1 MSRSQV
7 FFSTDAKKRAEGE
20 DIQKK
25 VKEASEKVKKERA
38 AEASKVKATQETPNE
53 EIKVVK
59 KEECFTTVAG
69 PDGKEVTIQ
78 TKPVDSNGKQ
88 PVEEKVL
95 KLVDEVLALNF
106 VQISQFTRLIKER
119 LGLPDVL
126 AAPVAAAP
134 VAAAPAVGGTSDAG
148 GAAPAAAA
156 GEKKEKKTANV
167 KLVKYDAKDKIK
179 IIKEVRGLLG
189 LGLKES
195 KTMVESVPVV
205 LKENMPKA
213 EAEALVAKLKEL
225 GAETVLE

>member
-1 MSRSQV
+1 MKQ
-7 FFSTDAKKRAEGE
+7 
-20 DIQKK
+20 
-25 VKEASEKVKKERA
+25 
-38 AEASKVKATQETPNE
+38 
-53 EIKVVK
+53 
-59 KEECFTTVAG
+59 KEECFTTIAG

-95 KLVDEVLALNF
+95 KVCFAVGCLRLQLVDEVLALNF
-106 VQISQFTRLIKER
+106 VQISQFTRLIKVVFDDVCDSQER

-134 VAAAPAVGGTSDAG
+134 AAASPAAG
-148 GAAPAAAA
+148 GAADTGAAAAAAPA

-167 KLVKYDAKDKIK
+167 KLVKYDPKDKIK
-179 IIKEVRGLLG
+179 VRVRWNCDLQIIMEVRGLLG

-225 GAETVLE
+225 GAETALE

>member
-1 MSRSQV
+1 MEQ
-7 FFSTDAKKRAEGE
+7 
-20 DIQKK
+20 
-25 VKEASEKVKKERA
+25 
-38 AEASKVKATQETPNE
+38 
-53 EIKVVK
+53 

-95 KLVDEVLALNF
+95 KVRFTVGCFRVQLVDEVLALNF
-106 VQISQFTRLIKER
+106 VQISQFTRLIKVVVDSLRDTQER

-179 IIKEVRGLLG
+179 VGVGQNCNLQIIKEVRGLLG

>member
-1 MSRSQV
+1 MKQ
-7 FFSTDAKKRAEGE
+7 
-20 DIQKK
+20 
-25 VKEASEKVKKERA
+25 
-38 AEASKVKATQETPNE
+38 
-53 EIKVVK
+53 

-95 KLVDEVLALNF
+95 KVCFTSGCLKLQLVDEVLALNF
-106 VQISQFTRLIKER
+106 VQISQFTRLIKVVVDDFRDAQER

-134 VAAAPAVGGTSDAG
+134 VAAAPAAGGASDAG
-148 GAAPAAAA
+148 GAVPAAAA

-179 IIKEVRGLLG
+179 VRVGQSCNLQIIKEVRGLLG